1 MRKIVNIWWTYCE
14 QPFLW
19 LWTLSIWES
28 SSTRSLL
35 YDAVWV
41 SSINWV
47 PDRHNHHDEPDNE
60 LTGVLAKAE
69 KWVRSSNWQ
78 KFQITGEYLYIKLQ
92 ICLKLKPNP
101 SLCPQDTSWLN
112 ICLSTRKLQI
122 HRHICTSPQAAREK
136 VCFRSSIPKPSSG
149 TTVNIINILI
159 VTIYY
164 SGFSLLISLI
174 SSKWKLFS
182 ISCIMVFRVVS
193 PSFSA
198 YQAPHEAGRWAPQGS
213 NGVNPREL
221 GMLGTWWFQISKV
234 IEIIRA
240 KKQGWLRWWSSRKSN
255 RRECLKPPAHA
266 TAQSWR
272 LGYFTIRRLMAHHPT
287 FKDSLYS

>member
-1 MRKIVNIWWTYCE
+1 MLFGSP
-14 QPFLW
+14 Q
-19 LWTLSIWES
+19 
-28 SSTRSLL
+28 STGFRTDTIIMMSPTMNSPVFWQRQTNEWG
-35 YDAVWV
+35 AAT
-41 SSINWV
+41 
-47 PDRHNHHDEPDNE
+47 DN
-60 LTGVLAKAE
+60 LAT
-69 KWVRSSNWQ
+69 SQ
-78 KFQITGEYLYIKLQ
+78 KFQITGEYLYIKLR

-112 ICLSTRKLQI
+112 ICLSARKLQI
-122 HRHICTSPQAAREK
+122 HRHICTSPQGASEK

-149 TTVNIINILI
+149 TTVNIINILV

-164 SGFSLLISLI
+164 MVYSGFCLLISSI

-182 ISCIMVFRVVS
+182 ISCIMAFRGVS

-213 NGVNPREL
+213 KGVNPREL

-240 KKQGWLRWWSSRKSN
+240 
-255 RRECLKPPAHA
+255 
-266 TAQSWR
+266 
-272 LGYFTIRRLMAHHPT
+272 Y
-287 FKDSLYS
+287 